1 MSRGL
6 KSTKTFLGELTH
18 YREFSSLVQLES
30 LTITALVW
38 NLRLLDYPTTPDES
52 F

>member
-6 KSTKTFLGELTH
+6 KSTKTFLGEHTH
-18 YREFSSLVQLES
+18 YREFSSLVQSES
-30 LTITALVW
+30 LTITALIRS
-38 NLRLLDYPTTPDES
+38 LRMLDCPTTPDKS

>member
-6 KSTKTFLGELTH
+6 KDTMISLGELTH

-38 NLRLLDYPTTPDES
+38 NLRSLDYPTTP
-52 F
+52 